1 MQSLPQLN
9 ALLKWGNAS
18 MADREKILRYYRSQ
32 GDGDLAARL
41 LDLVEYA
48 VKYRRYRVSDFLDPH
63 GFSIVET
70 ISAHY
75 DQISIES
82 DGGYQGAERVKAA
95 FVAED
100 YAGSIDFNITA
111 ILLSWDYLHYHITHR
126 DVLGSLMGL
135 GIKRDVLGDIV
146 VRQGACHVIVD
157 SSLADYLLQNLVS
170 IGSASVSASAAALE
184 DVPPRE
190 ERVKEIKTTV
200 PSLRLDVIAAAG
212 YGVSRTR
219 MSDEIAADKI
229 KVNWQSAKNSSQSIK
244 AGDIISMRGRGR
256 VEVCE
261 IIGQTKKGRISILL
275 RRFI

>member
-1 MQSLPQLN
+1 MT
-9 ALLKWGNAS
+9 
-18 MADREKILRYYRSQ
+18 DREKILRFYRSQ

-48 VKYRRYRVSDFLDPH
+48 IKYRRYKVTDFLDPH
-63 GFSIVET
+63 GFSIVDT
-70 ISAHY
+70 IGAHY
-75 DQISIES
+75 NQISIVS
-82 DGGYQGAERVKAA
+82 DGGYQGAERVRAA

-100 YAGSIDFNITA
+100 YSGNVNFNIAA
-111 ILLSWDYLHYHITHR
+111 ILISWDSLHYHITHR

-135 GIKRDVLGDIV
+135 GLKREVLGDIV
-146 VRQGACHVIVD
+146 LRHGACHVIVD
-157 SSLADYLLQNLVS
+157 DSLIEYLLQNLVS
-170 IGSASVSASAAALE
+170 IGAAPVTATTADLSAI
-184 DVPPRE
+184 PPRE
-190 ERVKEIKTTV
+190 ERVKEIRTTV

-229 KVNWQSAKNSSQSIK
+229 KVNWQNAKNSSQLIK

-275 RRFI
+275 KRFI